1 MTTNTFQLFKTRLF
15 FNDKPQT
22 KCVFVRVHA
31 CVRACVC
38 HMQCPQLSYLKD
50 LLLHEELFL
59 LLLKNIVI
67 KTVKR
72 KTDVEMYLAAG
83 DTTSKFFYEDF

>member
-22 KCVFVRVHA
+22 KCVF
-31 CVRACVC
+31 VRACVC

-72 KTDVEMYLAAG
+72 KTEVEMYLAAG
-83 DTTSKFFYEDF
+83 DTTSKFFFEDF

>member
-1 MTTNTFQLFKTRLF
+1 
-15 FNDKPQT
+15 
-22 KCVFVRVHA
+22 
-31 CVRACVC
+31 
-38 HMQCPQLSYLKD
+38 MQCPQLSYLKD

-72 KTDVEMYLAAG
+72 KTEVEMYLAAG
-83 DTTSKFFYEDF
+83 DTTSKFFFEDF